1 MLESTAENHAMG
13 MVEGLQQRPSAV
25 GMIREHA
32 CKFWKSE
39 GTKGKGQAHLVLA
52 GRFERVKLPGVQ
64 AHSGETPPQHD
75 TASGRKW
82 PSTGSTSGFT
92 TEHEAMRQ
100 RGDGDGGG
108 GDRGGDN
115 SGGGGGGGDG
125 GCNLADTVAL
135 KAIYRHMWL

>member
-1 MLESTAENHAMG
+1 
-13 MVEGLQQRPSAV
+13 
-25 GMIREHA
+25 
-32 CKFWKSE
+32 
-39 GTKGKGQAHLVLA
+39 
-52 GRFERVKLPGVQ
+52 
-64 AHSGETPPQHD
+64 
-75 TASGRKW
+75 
-82 PSTGSTSGFT
+82 
-92 TEHEAMRQ
+92 MRQ